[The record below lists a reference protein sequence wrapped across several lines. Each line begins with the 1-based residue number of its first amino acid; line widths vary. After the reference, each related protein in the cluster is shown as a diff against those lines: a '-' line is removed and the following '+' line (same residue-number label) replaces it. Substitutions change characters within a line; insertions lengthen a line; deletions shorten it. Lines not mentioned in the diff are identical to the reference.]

1 MASRKRSFFHDP
13 IVLIVMVGLFVAVI
27 AINVAHRIPA
37 SAITPTAMGETS
49 VRIGLYFE
57 RNKHLPPDLGVL
69 PRREGYWNRTTD
81 RWNRPLRYSID
92 AEDAF
97 TLSSLG
103 KDDKAGGD
111 GDDADMVKKYR
122 VDDWVVSEVPSPFER
137 TRPARE

>member
-1 MASRKRSFFHDP
+1 MAFRKRLFFHDP
-13 IVLIVMVGLFVAVI
+13 VVLLVMVGLFAAGI
-27 AINVAHRIPA
+27 AINVANRMPA

-69 PRREGYWNRTTD
+69 PQREGFWNRTTD

-97 TLSSLG
+97 TLSSPG
-103 KDDKAGGD
+103 KDDKAG
-111 GDDADMVKKYR
+111 
-122 VDDWVVSEVPSPFER
+122 
-137 TRPARE
+137 